1 VEVGLEFFERGKVSF
16 GISGFSLIVSDIIF
30 EFIALLLSFLDRFV
44 RLAEVEP
51 HLLRVQGVV
60 PPVLVDQLLLHYK
73 IGWKGRSCTENA
85 ECLLFHFLPHLAI
98 CSSFMREF
106 TLMRWTKVLIV
117 PSIILFEP
125 VSQGKL
131 VFNPWF
137 LSSGSILIVAAI
149 DRPLRAVWPAG
160 VTKEIWMLDV
170 LYTAGNITKAAAP
183 FWQNRIHIYSER
195 KVKKF
200 WQ

>member
-1 VEVGLEFFERGKVSF
+1 
-16 GISGFSLIVSDIIF
+16 
-30 EFIALLLSFLDRFV
+30 
-44 RLAEVEP
+44 
-51 HLLRVQGVV
+51 
-60 PPVLVDQLLLHYK
+60 
-73 IGWKGRSCTENA
+73 
-85 ECLLFHFLPHLAI
+85 
-98 CSSFMREF
+98 MREF

-125 VSQGKL
+125 VSQSKL

-149 DRPLRAVWPAG
+149 DRSLRAVWPAG

-195 KVKKF
+195 KVKKVLAVRVPLAEPYRLC
-200 WQ
+200 QQDRALRVVLLNLVVLVLIAEIDQVYHLAPVDVD